1 MKNRIIEIR
10 NCVGKNGKK
19 MTQDEF
25 ANKLNLS
32 RSFINQIEVGAK
44 NPSDRTILDI
54 CREFNINENW
64 LRYGEGEMFAPRTR
78 EDDIAHLTLKLLEDE
93 PDSFRNRLVSA
104 LAKLSEDEWEVLEKI
119 SKEVV
124 GE

>member
-25 ANKLNLS
+25 ASKLNLS

-54 CREFNINENW
+54 CREFNVNENW

-78 EDDIAHLTLKLLEDE
+78 EDDIANLTIKLLEDE